1 VDDGSSD
8 NTDEVVGKYVEKDSR
23 FKYYH
28 RPNEHLPGGNG
39 ARNYGFKMSQGE
51 YIQWF
56 DSDDLMV
63 PKKLERKLEFMI
75 NHSLDMVVSNTVN
88 FHPDKTNSRPYDL
101 NYDLLINPENFISQC
116 IGWITNDA
124 LIKKSIIS
132 IKFNEKV
139 KSGQEYNFF
148 SRLLFCDL
156 KVDYIKKDLSMRRMH
171 DNSIQTNLQSDNIQK
186 KKELVFNELLLL
198 NDIYSKAP
206 KSVKNRAFKRIF
218 RFSLETTNAFRMPA
232 YKKQIFKFMLNK
244 NEFVFLRYF
253 SSWLILNLLTGKG
266 YFVFKKYSNAYH

>member
-1 VDDGSSD
+1 
-8 NTDEVVGKYVEKDSR
+8 
-23 FKYYH
+23 
-28 RPNEHLPGGNG
+28 
-39 ARNYGFKMSQGE
+39 
-51 YIQWF
+51 
-56 DSDDLMV
+56 
-63 PKKLERKLEFMI
+63 
-75 NHSLDMVVSNTVN
+75 
-88 FHPDKTNSRPYDL
+88 
-101 NYDLLINPENFISQC
+101 
-116 IGWITNDA
+116 
-124 LIKKSIIS
+124 
-132 IKFNEKV
+132 
-139 KSGQEYNFF
+139 
-148 SRLLFCDL
+148 
-156 KVDYIKKDLSMRRMH
+156 MRRMH